1 LVAPLHDEVVFD
13 CTLNIDVDYIK
24 WRHNS
29 SDFSYP
35 AQSHTNTNSRLV
47 VKVES
52 IAETGDY
59 QCVAIIGASSLAST
73 AATLSLATLKEFDN
87 RSLSSNENTFQIT
100 TGNTVTLNCGK
111 PIQSDPPA
119 LIQYYKN
126 GQPLPRTTPVSS
138 AGSVL
143 LKNIQPEHSGH
154 YTCSATNNIVSRVV
168 DSPMSINLN
177 VHSNHV
183 ALSPRFLNKPQTL
196 YIAQKSKY
204 IYIYLY
210 YV

>member
-1 LVAPLHDEVVFD
+1 MFD

-24 WRHNS
+24 WQHNS
-29 SDFSYP
+29 KDYTHSVP
-35 AQSHTNTNSRLV
+35 AHSTINSRLV

-87 RSLSSNENTFQIT
+87 RTISYDDKFIISA
-100 TGNTVTLNCGK
+100 GNTVSLNCGK
-111 PIQSDPPA
+111 PSQSDPPA

-126 GQPLPRTTPVSS
+126 NQALPRTTPVSS

-143 LKNIQPEHSGH
+143 LKNIQPEHTGH
-154 YTCSATNNIVSRVV
+154 YTCSATNNIVSLEVK
-168 DSPMSINLN
+168 SPMSIYLD
-177 VHSNHV
+177 VRSNNV
-183 ALSPRFLNKPQTL
+183 ALSPRFISKPPSL
-196 YIAQKSKY
+196 YVAQKRKY
-204 IYIYLY
+204 EFLILSY
-210 YV
+210 

>member
-1 LVAPLHDEVVFD
+1 MVAPLHDEVFFD
-13 CTLNIDVDYIK
+13 CTLNIDADFIK

-29 SDFSYP
+29 EDLIHIVP
-35 AQSHTNTNSRLV
+35 LHTNTVNANSRLV

-52 IAETGDY
+52 VAETGDY

-87 RSLSSNENTFQIT
+87 RSLSNNDKIT
-100 TGNTVTLNCGK
+100 ITAGNTVALNCGK

-126 GQPLPRTTPVSS
+126 DQALPRTTPVSS

-143 LKNIQPEHSGH
+143 LKNINSEHSGR
-154 YTCSATNNIVSRVV
+154 YTCSATNNILSQVV
-168 DSPMSINLN
+168 KSPMSIYLD
-177 VHSNHV
+177 VRSNDV
-183 ALSPRFLNKPQTL
+183 GQAPKFISLPPSS
-196 YIAQKSKY
+196 YVAQKSNF
-204 IYIYLY
+204 I
-210 YV
+210 